1 MRMTSS
7 ANSPPITR
15 GQTSSSS
22 SSTCTAAPSPSP
34 PSTLAPTPFA
44 PEPTNTISAPMRRTS
59 LAPRTSPESTAP
71 DANTP
76 SSPDTTTPARRSS
89 SASWPKS
96 AFRPPPIALRTPSAR
111 SSIST
116 PSHASPSPPTSAATS
131 ATRLVT
137 SAPNALLANAPGIC
151 ASLVSKVEISPLPT
165 ASSLPSRSSLIS
177 RFATCPSCTIS
188 YPRCVRPLCSSLYF
202 FCSLDCAAVYTIPL
216 PPPRSRS
223 FLPSSYSLDI
233 LSRASLAMCHLVSI
247 CTSDTDCPSSY
258 QLSHSRFISD
268 RRPHY
273 LIITFPSCTLRVCSF
288 SDVFLTRFTLRVP
301 PTIQPPPDARPSLMR
316 RF

>member
-7 ANSPPITR
+7 PNSPLIIR
-15 GQTSSSS
+15 GPTSSSRS
-22 SSTCTAAPSPSP
+22 SARTAALSPSP
-34 PSTLAPTPFA
+34 PSTLAPTPFV
-44 PEPTNTISAPMRRTS
+44 PEPKITISAPMRRTS
-59 LAPRTSPESTAP
+59 LVLATTSASTAP
-71 DANTP
+71 AANTM
-76 SSPDTTTPARRSS
+76 SSPDTMKPARRSS

-96 AFRPPPIALRTPSAR
+96 AFRPPPIASRTPSAR
-111 SSIST
+111 SSISA

-151 ASLVSKVEISPLPT
+151 AALVSKVESSPLPA
-165 ASSLPSRSSLIS
+165 ASSLPSRSSLIL

-188 YPRCVRPLCSSLYF
+188 YPHCVRYLCSSSYS
-202 FCSLDCAAVYTIPL
+202 FCSLDCAVVYTIPL

-223 FLPSSYSLDI
+223 LLPSSFWLNI
-233 LSRASLAMCHLVSI
+233 LFRVSLAMCRLVSI

-258 QLSHSRFISD
+258 QLSHFRFISD

-273 LIITFPSCTLRVCSF
+273 LIITLPSCI
-288 SDVFLTRFTLRVP
+288 TRLLPF
-301 PTIQPPPDARPSLMR
+301 
-316 RF
+316 

>member
-22 SSTCTAAPSPSP
+22 SSACTVAPSPSP

-44 PEPTNTISAPMRRTS
+44 PEPTNTISAPMRRTN
-59 LAPRTSPESTAP
+59 LAPRTSPASTAP
-71 DANTP
+71 AANTL

-96 AFRPPPIALRTPSAR
+96 AFRPPPIALRTPSTR
-111 SSIST
+111 SSISA

-151 ASLVSKVEISPLPT
+151 AALVSKVEISPLPA
-165 ASSLPSRSSLIS
+165 ASSLPSRSSLIL

-188 YPRCVRPLCSSLYF
+188 YPHCERRLCSSLYF
-202 FCSLDCAAVYTIPL
+202 FCSLDCATVYTIPL

-223 FLPSSYSLDI
+223 LLPSSFWLNI
-233 LSRASLAMCHLVSI
+233 LFRVSLAMCRLVSI
-247 CTSDTDCPSSY
+247 CTSDTDCP
-258 QLSHSRFISD
+258 
-268 RRPHY
+268 
-273 LIITFPSCTLRVCSF
+273 
-288 SDVFLTRFTLRVP
+288 
-301 PTIQPPPDARPSLMR
+301 
-316 RF
+316 